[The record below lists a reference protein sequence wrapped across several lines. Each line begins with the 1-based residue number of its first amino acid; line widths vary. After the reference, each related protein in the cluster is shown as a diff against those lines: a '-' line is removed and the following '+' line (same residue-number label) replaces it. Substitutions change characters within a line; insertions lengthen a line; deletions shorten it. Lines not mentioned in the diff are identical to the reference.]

1 MYGVVDLDPMAGSGF
16 GRSAKVSGG
25 GWWFARMVM
34 VLMSVAQLIA
44 HLLRT
49 YHLANQ
55 LHFESIIYIYL

>member
-1 MYGVVDLDPMAGSGF
+1 MTGSWF

-49 YHLANQ
+49 NHLANQ